1 MSVSI
6 FSAPEVT
13 GILDFMS
20 NEQNN
25 LIFGIHAVEMALKA
39 GDQVKAI
46 WLQKDAQN
54 KRLLN
59 LLLAIEKSQVALN
72 RVSLQELD
80 RICDERHQGVV
91 ASIHAV
97 HLKSE
102 KNLKVALKKWSD
114 DQEIMPLILVLD
126 CIEDPRNLGACL
138 RSADAAGVTAVVF
151 GKDNSASIT
160 PITHKTAAGAV
171 EHLEIFQVT
180 NLVRAID
187 AIKAA
192 GVWVYGTALA
202 ADSQNIYQTDLTGPV
217 AIVMGNEGKGLRHLV
232 KQSCDH
238 LIHIPMSGE
247 VQSLNVSVATG
258 VALFEVKRQR
268 LSAVD

>member
-1 MSVSI
+1 MS
-6 FSAPEVT
+6 T
-13 GILDFMS
+13 
-20 NEQNN
+20 

-39 GDQVKAI
+39 GGQVEEI

-59 LLLAIEKSQVALN
+59 LLKTIEKTAVPLHRVNLQALDKMC
-72 RVSLQELD
+72 SD
-80 RICDERHQGVV
+80 RHQGVV
-91 ASIHAV
+91 AKIQS
-97 HLKSE
+97 
-102 KNLKVALKKWSD
+102 VALKTEKELKQQLKSWD
-114 DQEIMPLILVLD
+114 NPLILVLD

-151 GKDNSASIT
+151 SKDKSASIT

-180 NLVRAID
+180 NLVRAIE

-192 GVWVYGTALA
+192 GVWVYGTALEEN
-202 ADSQNIYQTDLTGPV
+202 SQNLFATDLTGPV

-238 LIHIPMSGE
+238 LIHIPMAGK

-258 VALFEVKRQR
+258 VTLFEVVRQN
-268 LSAVD
+268 SQSIEK

>member
-1 MSVSI
+1 MSTNH
-6 FSAPEVT
+6 P
-13 GILDFMS
+13 
-20 NEQNN
+20 N

-39 GDQVKAI
+39 GQQVKQV

-54 KRLLN
+54 KRLLM
-59 LLLAIEKSQVALN
+59 LLRDVEQSAVPME

-80 RICDERHQGVV
+80 RLCGDRHQGVV
-91 ASIHAV
+91 ASIHDLQ
-97 HLKSE
+97 LKNE
-102 KNLKVALKKWSD
+102 KDLKAALPDW
-114 DQEIMPLILVLD
+114 ENPLILVLD

-151 GKDNSASIT
+151 SKDKSASIT

-171 EHLEIFQVT
+171 EHLDIFQVT
-180 NLVRAID
+180 NLARAIE

-192 GVWVYGTALA
+192 GVWVYGTALE
-202 ADSQNIYQTDLTGPV
+202 ADSQNIYQTDLSGPV

-238 LIHIPMSGE
+238 LIHIPMAGE
-247 VQSLNVSVATG
+247 IQSLNVSVATG
-258 VALFEVKRQR
+258 VALFEVVRQR
-268 LSAVD
+268 ST

>member
-1 MSVSI
+1 MS
-6 FSAPEVT
+6 E
-13 GILDFMS
+13 
-20 NEQNN
+20 
-25 LIFGIHAVEMALKA
+25 LIFGIHAVENALKA
-39 GDQVKAI
+39 DQQVKAV

-54 KRLLN
+54 KRLLR
-59 LLLAIEKSQVALN
+59 LLDEVENSQVELN

-80 RICDERHQGVV
+80 QLCNDRHQGVV
-91 ASIHAV
+91 ARIHAV

-102 KNLKVALKKWSD
+102 KDLKVGLKQWHN
-114 DQEIMPLILVLD
+114 PLILVLD

-151 GKDNSASIT
+151 GKDKSASIT
-160 PITHKTAAGAV
+160 AITHKTAAGAV

-180 NLVRAID
+180 NLVRAIE

-192 GVWVYGTALA
+192 GVWVYGTALDE
-202 ADSQNIYQTDLTGPV
+202 DSMNLHQTDLTGPV
-217 AIVMGNEGKGLRHLV
+217 ALVLGNEGKGLRHLV

-238 LIHIPMSGE
+238 LIHIPMAGE

-258 VALFEVKRQR
+258 VALFEVVRQR
-268 LSAVD
+268 SAQ

>member
-1 MSVSI
+1 MS
-6 FSAPEVT
+6 
-13 GILDFMS
+13 D
-20 NEQNN
+20 

-39 GDQVKAI
+39 GDQVKEI

-54 KRLLN
+54 KRLLK
-59 LLLAIEKSQVALN
+59 LLDAIEKSPVPLN

-80 RICDERHQGVV
+80 RMCDDRHQGVV

-97 HLKSE
+97 QLKSE
-102 KNLKVALKKWSD
+102 KELKQRLKSW
-114 DQEIMPLILVLD
+114 ENPLLLVLD

-151 GKDNSASIT
+151 AKDKSASIT

-180 NLVRAID
+180 NLVRAIE

-192 GVWVYGTALA
+192 GVWVYGTAL
-202 ADSQNIYQTDLTGPV
+202 DEKSQNIYQTDLTGPI

-238 LIHIPMSGE
+238 LIHIPMAGE

-258 VALFEVKRQR
+258 VTLFEVVRQR
-268 LSAVD
+268 RLS

>member
-1 MSVSI
+1 MST
-6 FSAPEVT
+6 EK
-13 GILDFMS
+13 
-20 NEQNN
+20 NN

-39 GDQVKAI
+39 GDQVTEI

-59 LLLAIEKSQVALN
+59 LLMAVEKSGLRIN
-72 RVSLQELD
+72 RVSLQDLD
-80 RICDERHQGVV
+80 RLCNERHQGVV

-102 KNLKVALKKWSD
+102 KDLKVALKQWDK
-114 DQEIMPLILVLD
+114 PLILILD

-151 GKDNSASIT
+151 GKDKSASIT

-171 EHLEIFQVT
+171 EHLELFQVT
-180 NLVRAID
+180 NLVRAIE
-187 AIKAA
+187 AIKEA
-192 GVWVYGTALA
+192 GVWVYGTALDEA
-202 ADSQNIYQTDLTGPV
+202 SMDIYQADLTGPV
-217 AIVMGNEGKGLRHLV
+217 AIILGNEGKGLRHLV

-238 LIHIPMSGE
+238 LIHIPMAGE

-258 VALFEVKRQR
+258 VALFEVVRQR
-268 LSAVD
+268 NLA

>member
-1 MSVSI
+1 MN
-6 FSAPEVT
+6 
-13 GILDFMS
+13 D
-20 NEQNN
+20 

-39 GDQVKAI
+39 GDQVKEI
-46 WLQKDAQN
+46 WLQQDAKN
-54 KRLLN
+54 KRLLKLLHEVERSGLPLHRVN
-59 LLLAIEKSQVALN
+59 LQ
-72 RVSLQELD
+72 SLD
-80 RICDERHQGVV
+80 KMCHDRHQGVV
-91 ASIHAV
+91 AKIQS
-97 HLKSE
+97 
-102 KNLKVALKKWSD
+102 VALKTEKELKQQLKSWD
-114 DQEIMPLILVLD
+114 NPLILVLD

-151 GKDNSASIT
+151 SKDKSASIT

-180 NLVRAID
+180 NLVRAIE

-192 GVWVYGTALA
+192 GVWVYGTALEEN
-202 ADSQNIYQTDLTGPV
+202 SQNLFATDLTGPV

-238 LIHIPMSGE
+238 LIHIPMAGK

-258 VALFEVKRQR
+258 VTLFEVVRQN
-268 LSAVD
+268 SQSIEK

>member
-1 MSVSI
+1 M
-6 FSAPEVT
+6 
-13 GILDFMS
+13 DS
-20 NEQNN
+20 NV
-25 LIFGIHAVEMALKA
+25 IFGIHAVEMALKA
-39 GDQVKAI
+39 GDQVQEI

-59 LLLAIEKSQVALN
+59 LLGVIEKTTVPLN
-72 RVSLQELD
+72 RVSLQALD
-80 RICDERHQGVV
+80 KLCADRHQGVV

-97 HLKSE
+97 RLKSE
-102 KNLKVALKKWSD
+102 KELKQQLKNW
-114 DQEIMPLILVLD
+114 ENPLLLVLD

-151 GKDNSASIT
+151 SKDKSATIT

-180 NLVRAID
+180 NLVRAIE

-192 GVWVYGTALA
+192 GVWVYGTAL
-202 ADSQNIYQTDLTGPV
+202 DEKSQNIYQTDLTGPI

-238 LIHIPMSGE
+238 LIHIPMAGE

-258 VALFEVKRQR
+258 VTLFEVIRQR
-268 LSAVD
+268 GVV

>member
-1 MSVSI
+1 MT
-6 FSAPEVT
+6 E
-13 GILDFMS
+13 
-20 NEQNN
+20 
-25 LIFGIHAVEMALKA
+25 LIFGIHAVENALKA
-39 GDQVKAI
+39 GDQVKEI

-59 LLLAIEKSQVALN
+59 FLIDIEKSDVPLN
-72 RVSLQELD
+72 RVSLQALD
-80 RICDERHQGVV
+80 RRCNDRHQGVV

-102 KNLKVALKKWSD
+102 KDLKVSLKKWTDENS
-114 DQEIMPLILVLD
+114 ENPLILVLD

-151 GKDNSASIT
+151 GKDKSASIT

-171 EHLEIFQVT
+171 EHLDLFQVT

-192 GVWVYGTALA
+192 GVWVYGAALDQ
-202 ADSQNIYQTDLTGPV
+202 DSMNIYQTDLTGPV
-217 AIVMGNEGKGLRHLV
+217 AIVLGNEGKGLRHLV
-232 KQSCDH
+232 KESCDH
-238 LIHIPMSGE
+238 LVHIPMVGE

-258 VALFEVKRQR
+258 VALFEVVRQR
-268 LSAVD
+268 YTE

>member
-1 MSVSI
+1 MTDI
-6 FSAPEVT
+6 
-13 GILDFMS
+13 
-20 NEQNN
+20 
-25 LIFGIHAVEMALKA
+25 IFGIHAIENALKVS
-39 GDQVKAI
+39 DQVQCV

-54 KRLLN
+54 KRLLR
-59 LLLAIEKSQVALN
+59 LHKVLEKSQVELR
-72 RVSLQELD
+72 RVSLKELD
-80 RICDERHQGVV
+80 KLCDARHQGVV
-91 ASIHAV
+91 ASIKKV

-102 KNLKVALKKWSD
+102 NDLKKKLKTWTGED
-114 DQEIMPLILVLD
+114 RDAPLILILD

-151 GKDNSASIT
+151 SKDKSASIT
-160 PITHKTAAGAV
+160 SIAHKTAAGAV

-192 GVWVYGTALA
+192 GIWVYGTSLEVG
-202 ADSQNIYQTDLTGPV
+202 SQNIYETELKGAV
-217 AIVMGNEGKGLRHLV
+217 AVVVGNEGKGLRHLV

-238 LIHIPMSGE
+238 LIHIPMAGE

-258 VALFEVKRQR
+258 IALFEVIRQR
-268 LSAVD
+268 N

>member
-1 MSVSI
+1 MS
-6 FSAPEVT
+6 E
-13 GILDFMS
+13 
-20 NEQNN
+20 
-25 LIFGIHAVEMALKA
+25 LIFGIHAVENALKA
-39 GDQVKAI
+39 DQQVKAV

-54 KRLLN
+54 KRLLR
-59 LLLAIEKSQVALN
+59 LLDEVEKSQVELH
-72 RVSLQELD
+72 RVSLQALD
-80 RICDERHQGVV
+80 KLCDDRHQGVV

-102 KNLKVALKKWSD
+102 KDLKVSLKKWTD
-114 DQEIMPLILVLD
+114 ATEHIPLILILD

-151 GKDNSASIT
+151 AKDKAASIT

-180 NLVRAID
+180 NLVRAIE
-187 AIKAA
+187 AIKAV
-192 GVWVYGTALA
+192 GVWVYGTALE
-202 ADSQNIYQTDLTGPV
+202 SVSTNIYQTDLTGPV
-217 AIVMGNEGKGLRHLV
+217 ALVLGNEGKGLRHLV

-238 LIHIPMSGE
+238 LIHIPMAGE

-258 VALFEVKRQR
+258 VALFEVVRQR
-268 LSAVD
+268 STQ

>member
-1 MSVSI
+1 M
-6 FSAPEVT
+6 T
-13 GILDFMS
+13 D
-20 NEQNN
+20 
-25 LIFGIHAVEMALKA
+25 LIFGIHAVENALKA
-39 GDQVKAI
+39 DQQVKQI

-59 LLLAIEKSQVALN
+59 LLEQVEKSSVELS

-80 RICDERHQGVV
+80 KMCDDRHQGVV

-102 KNLKVALKKWSD
+102 KDLKAGLKKWD
-114 DQEIMPLILVLD
+114 NPLILVLD

-151 GKDNSASIT
+151 AKDKSASIT

-171 EHLEIFQVT
+171 EHLDIFQVT
-180 NLVRAID
+180 NLVRAIE
-187 AIKAA
+187 AIKEA
-192 GVWVYGTALA
+192 GVWVYGTALEE
-202 ADSQNIYQTDLTGPV
+202 DSQNIYQTKLTGPV
-217 AIVMGNEGKGLRHLV
+217 AIVLGNEGKGLRHLV

-238 LIHIPMSGE
+238 LIHIPMAGE

-258 VALFEVKRQR
+258 VALFEVVRQR
-268 LSAVD
+268 SIQ

>member
-1 MSVSI
+1 MS
-6 FSAPEVT
+6 
-13 GILDFMS
+13 D
-20 NEQNN
+20 

-39 GDQVKAI
+39 GDQVQEI

-59 LLLAIEKSQVALN
+59 LLKAIEKTAVPLN
-72 RVSLQELD
+72 RVSLQALD
-80 RICDERHQGVV
+80 KLCDDRHQGVV
-91 ASIHAV
+91 AKIHAV
-97 HLKSE
+97 QLQSE
-102 KNLKVALKKWSD
+102 KDLKAQLKNWHN
-114 DQEIMPLILVLD
+114 PLILVLD

-151 GKDNSASIT
+151 SKDKSASIT

-171 EHLEIFQVT
+171 EHLNIFQVT
-180 NLVRAID
+180 NLARAIE
-187 AIKAA
+187 AIKEA
-192 GVWVYGTALA
+192 GIWVYGTALEEN
-202 ADSQNIYQTDLTGPV
+202 SQNIYQTDLTGPV

-238 LIHIPMSGE
+238 LIHIPMAGE

-258 VALFEVKRQR
+258 VALFEVVRQR
-268 LSAVD
+268 EK

>member
-1 MSVSI
+1 MS
-6 FSAPEVT
+6 T
-13 GILDFMS
+13 DHK
-20 NEQNN
+20 Q

-39 GDQVKAI
+39 GDQVKEI

-59 LLLAIEKSQVALN
+59 LLIDVEKSGVPLY
-72 RVSLQELD
+72 RESLQALD
-80 RICDERHQGVV
+80 RLCDERHQGVV
-91 ASIHAV
+91 ARIHAV

-102 KNLKVALKKWSD
+102 KELKLSLKKWD
-114 DQEIMPLILVLD
+114 NPLILILD

-151 GKDNSASIT
+151 GKDKSASIT

-180 NLVRAID
+180 NLVRAIE
-187 AIKAA
+187 AIKEA
-192 GVWVYGTALA
+192 GVWVYGTALDE
-202 ADSQNIYQTDLTGPV
+202 DSMNIYQTDLTGPV
-217 AIVMGNEGKGLRHLV
+217 AMVLGNEGKGLRHLV

-238 LIHIPMSGE
+238 LVHIPMAGE

-258 VALFEVKRQR
+258 VALFEVIRQR
-268 LSAVD
+268 GSK